1 MGTIGEGILPNIIEI
16 IELISSAILIW
27 GFGKTFYKFLEVE
40 WKVLNKKAE
49 NQQILHLRSH
59 IGTYILLGLDFYIVS
74 DILNSMLNP
83 TSEKLLNLGII
94 VVLRTTIGY
103 FLGKEITEI
112 ENSKEKLL

>member
-1 MGTIGEGILPNIIEI
+1 MGAIWEAILPNIIEI

-27 GFGKTFYKFLEVE
+27 GFGKTFYKFLEIE
-40 WKVLNKKAE
+40 WKILNKKAE

-112 ENSKEKLL
+112 ETSKEKLL